1 MSATQPRGAPA
12 SRPLRAVA
20 TWTPDSVPP
29 DPLTRRKGFLSRLLR
44 DDPRTRRRLSIVFA
58 IVILAFSVA
67 PVVNHYQ
74 ALPNKDYNLWY
85 ATGWFYYHGEPIYPT
100 DNRPFPFMYPPTAAA
115 LLAIVSVLGEPLFV
129 VALLAANAAAW
140 VGAVLLSV
148 KLATGA
154 ACRQKP
160 LLYLLPTLMVVPF
173 VHDMFLL
180 GQPNLLLLTLL
191 LGAFTALRAGRE
203 WPAGALIALA
213 VGIKAFPLLALP
225 YLVYRRRWKAVAAT
239 GIVGAALLWGLPAV
253 FRGPAGAWSDLKV
266 WTQGMVLKYDEG
278 QIAQRPE
285 RCYSFKNQSLVAV
298 ANRLLRDV
306 PADGESKDGWHV
318 NVAHLGFQS
327 VNALVVCSALGLGL
341 FYLASMSWRRPRD
354 VAAESAE
361 TAMLILLILIFSPF
375 AFNYF
380 YVWLIYPLTVLL
392 ARLLDGD
399 PRQRRVLTVGLLV
412 ALDLYAL
419 SVVSLRGSQA
429 YGNLLAVNLLLLGL
443 LGWTLR
449 RTRTEN
455 RGQELF
461 PGARPPL
468 IAS

>member
-1 MSATQPRGAPA
+1 MSDTHTRDAAARS
-12 SRPLRAVA
+12 SRPGA
-20 TWTPDSVPP
+20 TFSPAPS
-29 DPLTRRKGFLSRLLR
+29 TRRNGLLSRLLR
-44 DDPRTRRRLSIVFA
+44 EEPRTYRRLAILFA
-58 IVILAFSVA
+58 IVIAGFSVA
-67 PVVNHYQ
+67 PIVNNYQ
-74 ALPNKDYNLWY
+74 AIPNKDYNLWY
-85 ATGWFYYHGEPIYPT
+85 ATGWFYRHGEPIYPT

-129 VALLAANAAAW
+129 ATLVAANAAAW
-140 VGAVLLSV
+140 IGAIWLSV

-160 LLYLLPTLMVVPF
+160 LLYLLPTALVIPF

-191 LGAFTALRAGRE
+191 LAAFLSLRGGRE
-203 WPAGALIALA
+203 VPAGALVALA
-213 VGIKAFPLLALP
+213 AGIKAFPLLAVG

-239 GIVGAALLWGLPAV
+239 GIAGVALLWGLPAV

-306 PADGESKDGWHV
+306 PADGESKDGWQV
-318 NVAHLGFQS
+318 NIAHLGFQS
-327 VNALVVCSALGLGL
+327 VNALVVASALVLGL
-341 FYLASMSWRRPRD
+341 SYMASMSWRGPRG

-361 TAMLILLILIFSPF
+361 TAMLVLLILIFSPF

-399 PRQRRVLTVGLLV
+399 ARQRRVLSIGLLI
-412 ALDLYAL
+412 ALSVYAL
-419 SVVSLRGSQA
+419 SLVSLRGSQA
-429 YGNLLAVNLLLLGL
+429 YGNLLAVNLLLLAL
-443 LGWTLR
+443 LGGTLR
-449 RTRTEN
+449 SGKAVRTE
-455 RGQELF
+455 RH
-461 PGARPPL
+461 A
-468 IAS
+468 A